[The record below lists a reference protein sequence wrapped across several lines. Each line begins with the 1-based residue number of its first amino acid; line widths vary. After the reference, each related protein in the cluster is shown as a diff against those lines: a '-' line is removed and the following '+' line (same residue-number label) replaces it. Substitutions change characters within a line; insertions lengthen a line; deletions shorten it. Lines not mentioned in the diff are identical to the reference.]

1 MPTLEDVARKAGVS
15 TATVSKVLSNTPY
28 FTEATRMKVLQAVK
42 DVGYVPNLAARAL
55 SSGKTQI
62 IAVVFPYVYDPI
74 FSDPRVLV
82 VLQGVEAECRQRGY
96 NLLLSTPRVVDGAVD
111 ENYLQ
116 LIQSGY
122 MDGVIALDHVP
133 IISVLEPVHKR
144 GIPAVSI
151 GGRDALSTVS
161 SDSYAG
167 GVLLAQHLLNLGHR
181 KIGLITVPERINT
194 GTDLLV
200 SGIRDAVRAAGLE
213 FDCLPQALGDYSID
227 SGAAGCAELLEQ
239 HPDLT
244 ALLCLNDRMAIGA
257 LQQAHRLGRRV
268 PDNLSITGYDD
279 IPAAA
284 STIPPLTTVNQNSLA
299 AGHEAARMLFDLL
312 DGSLPESKLI
322 PVELVVRGS
331 SARVGGP

>member
-1 MPTLEDVARKAGVS
+1 
-15 TATVSKVLSNTPY
+15 
-28 FTEATRMKVLQAVK
+28 
-42 DVGYVPNLAARAL
+42 
-55 SSGKTQI
+55 
-62 IAVVFPYVYDPI
+62 
-74 FSDPRVLV
+74 

-299 AGHEAARMLFDLL
+299 AGHEAARMLLDLL